1 VPSADDA
8 SVTGCPA
15 ATQSTTDILDS
26 IATAARQRTIE
37 RLVGLARSC
46 EPGHNGDDWT
56 GCRQNAN
63 CESETSDSGTS
74 KEYRMPMSNAIWLAV
89 GAGITIVA
97 AIVRVVRT
105 RVHRL
110 DPGSVSDRWV
120 AAHRVE
126 SGHTV
131 TR

>member
-1 VPSADDA
+1 
-8 SVTGCPA
+8 
-15 ATQSTTDILDS
+15 
-26 IATAARQRTIE
+26 
-37 RLVGLARSC
+37 
-46 EPGHNGDDWT
+46 
-56 GCRQNAN
+56 
-63 CESETSDSGTS
+63 
-74 KEYRMPMSNAIWLAV
+74 MPISNAIWLAV
-89 GAGITIVA
+89 VAGITIVA